1 VTVRIEA
8 DVDVCEA
15 YGECV
20 AAAPALFAINDENF
34 VEVLDASPPPDQAA
48 AAERAVWACP
58 VHALSLL
65 QD

>member
-1 VTVRIEA
+1 MVRIEA

-20 AAAPALFAINDENF
+20 TEAPGLFAINDENF
-34 VEVLDASPPPDQAA
+34 VEVLDASPSEDQVA

-58 VHALSLL
+58 MHALSLT

>member
-1 VTVRIEA
+1 MVRIEA
-8 DVDVCEA
+8 DVDACEA

-20 AAAPALFAINDENF
+20 AAAPRLFAINDENF
-34 VEVLDASPPPDQAA
+34 VEVLSTSPPPDELA

-58 VHALSLL
+58 AHALSLT

>member
-1 VTVRIEA
+1 MVMIEA
-8 DVDVCEA
+8 DVDACEA

-20 AAAPALFAINDENF
+20 AAAPGLFAINDENF
-34 VEVLDASPPPDQAA
+34 VEVLNASPPEDQVA

-58 VHALSLL
+58 VHALSLN

>member
-1 VTVRIEA
+1 MRIEA

-34 VEVLDASPPPDQAA
+34 VEVLDASPQPDQAA

-58 VHALSLL
+58 VHALSIAE
-65 QD
+65 D